1 MLTVRL
7 SAEALDGLAIMAAR
21 FDLPV
26 ALFDAIFIPSANPI
40 VDEGPVPGRPDMSY
54 RWAHDETEVT
64 FKVLIDGQWRTLTV
78 GEQKDDLF
86 YDRNGEVVARL
97 VSGASGRP
105 TLVTTVDALDRALAN
120 VRRED
125 GEPATSPAA
134 SDNEPKLCPDPTP
147 EPKTTKSEN
156 SIAYQEYVTGLP
168 YGLAINVGGFN
179 FDGCDPATGTLLEA
193 KANIDF
199 MFDVN
204 DVLYSWINDK
214 SDPTKQMVKQAD
226 TALAAG
232 REVIWHAQTWKGFL
246 GLNEIAN
253 DLGKSNL
260 SVVYDPN

>member
-1 MLTVRL
+1 
-7 SAEALDGLAIMAAR
+7 
-21 FDLPV
+21 
-26 ALFDAIFIPSANPI
+26 
-40 VDEGPVPGRPDMSY
+40 MSY
-54 RWAHDETEVT
+54 RWAHDETEVA

-105 TLVTTVDALDRALAN
+105 TLVTTVDALDRALADL
-120 VRRED
+120 RRED

-147 EPKTTKSEN
+147 ERKTTKSEN
-156 SIAYQEYVTGLP
+156 SIAYQEYVTWLP
-168 YGLAINVGGFN
+168 YGLAINVGGVN

-199 MFDVN
+199 MFDDN
-204 DVLYSWINDK
+204 DQLKWFIYPEKNPAI
-214 SDPTKQMVKQAD
+214 QMETQAD

-232 REVIWHAQTWKGFL
+232 RVVVWHAQTEKGFR
-246 GLNEIAN
+246 GLSKIKEQN
-253 DLGKSNL
+253 SWMNL
-260 SVVYDPN
+260 FVVYDPN